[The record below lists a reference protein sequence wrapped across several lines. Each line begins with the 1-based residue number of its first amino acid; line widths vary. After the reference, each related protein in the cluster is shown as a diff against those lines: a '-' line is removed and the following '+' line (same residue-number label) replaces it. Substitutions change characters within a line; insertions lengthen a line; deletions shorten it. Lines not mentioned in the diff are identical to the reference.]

1 MFYCVPIALYNGNLI
16 VGYTTVYTALPVLSL
31 IFDQDT
37 KVQNVIKFPS
47 LYKDLQKGRELSTK
61 NFLVWFF
68 KSIFQSSIIMIS
80 SVLLFENIFIKIV
93 TVTFTCLIFA
103 ELLNVYI
110 EIKKFH
116 WVMVLSLLLTL
127 LSYILSLAFLKNI
140 LDLSYLSLN
149 NIMKIAGT
157 TLASWLPFFV
167 ISKIK
172 SCISPETHEK
182 LNLLKEDN

>member
-103 ELLNVYI
+103 ELLNVLEPYQP
-110 EIKKFH
+110 
-116 WVMVLSLLLTL
+116 VL
-127 LSYILSLAFLKNI
+127 F
-140 LDLSYLSLN
+140 
-149 NIMKIAGT
+149 
-157 TLASWLPFFV
+157 
-167 ISKIK
+167 
-172 SCISPETHEK
+172 
-182 LNLLKEDN
+182 LNLV